1 MAKVHRSALL
11 IGAIMYNSE
20 SVREKNSESRWPLVD
35 GFSIVR
41 VLWTDALGSSR
52 KIKSLRVGELPE
64 IV

>member
-1 MAKVHRSALL
+1 M
-11 IGAIMYNSE
+11 
-20 SVREKNSESRWPLVD
+20 VD

-41 VLWTDALGSSR
+41 VLWTGGLGSSG

>member
-1 MAKVHRSALL
+1 
-11 IGAIMYNSE
+11 MYNSE
-20 SVREKNSESRWPLVD
+20 SMREKNSESRWPLVS